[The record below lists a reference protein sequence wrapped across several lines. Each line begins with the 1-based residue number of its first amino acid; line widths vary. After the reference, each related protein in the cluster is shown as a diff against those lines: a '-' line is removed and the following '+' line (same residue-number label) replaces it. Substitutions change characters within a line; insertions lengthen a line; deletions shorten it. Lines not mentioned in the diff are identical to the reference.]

1 MDPNI
6 NKQTNINHEFEL
18 ITDTSLTN
26 NDFLLSDNIINNQN
40 SFQLTLQQNDLP
52 KMSSFSLTTP
62 LKSFAHCIYYNY
74 FPSTTSTKLNP
85 YTLTTFKSTLPLYLF
100 NTKYSE
106 NEDLPNGFVSHNDI
120 NKLHKRFINE
130 LSKLILFTYRIKH
143 KRY

>member
-18 ITDTSLTN
+18 ITDTSLNN

-74 FPSTTSTKLNP
+74 FPSINQTKSIYINNIQINI
-85 YTLTTFKSTLPLYLF
+85 TF
-100 NTKYSE
+100 
-106 NEDLPNGFVSHNDI
+106 I
-120 NKLHKRFINE
+120 FIQHE
-130 LSKLILFTYRIKH
+130 ILRK
-143 KRY
+143 